1 MITKKH
7 LSARSPPFDLEW
19 PSVASVHLVLL
30 LLGQENNK
38 KKEKLLSYPF
48 KPPQPPLKKEGG
60 ECRLKKEKN
69 FSRPTQPSNN
79 KKEKKRGLKKA
90 FFCRPSAGP
99 LTDGGEQDKFFGTGN
114 RRNKKRINWIFT
126 FFLIETLPPAGS
138 RYFLTPPSCQNGRTE
153 GNGNGKIGR
162 KSTARPCP
170 HKMAENGKKKKGGGD
185 LAAFFFFSQSREK
198 VIVLRSTG
206 LL

>member
-1 MITKKH
+1 M
-7 LSARSPPFDLEW
+7 
-19 PSVASVHLVLL
+19 
-30 LLGQENNK
+30 
-38 KKEKLLSYPF
+38 
-48 KPPQPPLKKEGG
+48 
-60 ECRLKKEKN
+60 KKEKN

-170 HKMAENGKKKKGGGD
+170 HKMAENGKKNKGGGD
-185 LAAFFFFSQSREK
+185 LAAFFFFLKVGKRSSCSVRLDSSRGGGSWGK
-198 VIVLRSTG
+198 LGVVSFGFVLRFFLFCFS
-206 LL
+206 LLGKGGSDGE